1 MVVGVEEDSTA
12 AVAADFTVAARQ
24 RFMEVEVSA
33 AESTLRTSVDARTP
47 DIMAATLWRAGLL
60 RGGYHGGY
68 GWGYG
73 WGGRGIGAED
83 TVTVDG
89 AGEGMASA
97 GRIGDGD
104 MDIRMTTVT
113 ARGITR
119 PGSLLLVPVS
129 TLLRAIPRAI
139 RILTTGATILRRQ
152 IPTHGRC
159 PTRTDRQDPGDLRY
173 REERPIRT
181 TQTAISRRLRLVG
194 QFSLSTG

>member
-1 MVVGVEEDSTA
+1 MEVGEEGFTEVEDSTGEA
-12 AVAADFTVAARQ
+12 ALRPAADAPTAGIVAAAPMVHIVEEAITEGGVITEAA
-24 RFMEVEVSA
+24 A
-33 AESTLRTSVDARTP
+33 G
-47 DIMAATLWRAGLL
+47 MAGEAGATA
-60 RGGYHGGY
+60 
-68 GWGYG
+68 
-73 WGGRGIGAED
+73 GAED
-83 TVTVDG
+83 TVTATADG
-89 AGEGMASA
+89 AGVGDLAM
-97 GRIGDGD
+97 GGLIGVTDGD
-104 MDIRMTTVT
+104 IRITTVT
-113 ARGITR
+113 VRGITR
-119 PGSLLLVPVS
+119 PILITRTRI